1 MHFYNFHV
9 NDFRGATWHL
19 NRLQRGIYRDLID
32 EYYLNESALN
42 NDLDALAHKMA
53 CHSGEEKAALS
64 LVLREFFTLRNGK
77 WHHKRINR
85 EIKAFQFVN
94 GNGNSNEKVTGRN
107 GNSNESVTDGV
118 TNSNAMSNA
127 ERQAKLRE
135 QAKQMKVYLNGLG
148 VEFNQKMPFG
158 ELKKLFISNGGSLE
172 TVTEN
177 KNSVTES
184 VTECNAENEAIT
196 NNQEPRTNKLQQQ
209 REGANVSNQP
219 EEETTSPMGAFPMH
233 LNWQPKNPDTVN
245 GLLRMAKIPAI
256 GCDLVTDALVDFV
269 SFWLACQD
277 VSHTAEQWD
286 SEFVRSV
293 TKFRTKFSNRYDISG
308 SLKTQNTSIATANTN
323 IANTAQPRQMS
334 ATAQSLQCLNVA
346 IEAVETGRVVCP
358 LPKQVFKAL
367 AAGLKDL
374 ISSQLSFPPAADAW
388 GDTLNSWVSDFAN
401 HSSRWH
407 DDDAERVRRAFQ
419 AAKREAQKDG
429 GDNRFPTAAKVLNSL
444 GVRLVVP
451 ELTYKKSD
459 EEIQAEKANGR
470 AKVAEL
476 LKAIP
481 KSVKYGKAA

>member
-42 NDLDALAHKMA
+42 NDLDELAHKMA

-85 EIKAFQFVN
+85 EIKAFRFS
-94 GNGNSNEKVTGRN
+94 NGNSNGVT
-107 GNSNESVTDGV
+107 NSNETVTESVTH
-118 TNSNAMSNA
+118 SNAMSNA

-135 QAKQMKVYLNGLG
+135 QAKQMKAYLNGLC

-177 KNSVTES
+177 KNN

-245 GLLRMAKIPAI
+245 GLLRMGKIPAI

-323 IANTAQPRQMS
+323 IANTAQLRPMS

-374 ISSQLSFPPAADAW
+374 ISSQLSFPPAADAC
-388 GDTLNSWVSDFAN
+388 
-401 HSSRWH
+401 
-407 DDDAERVRRAFQ
+407 FQ
-419 AAKREAQKDG
+419 GFSCWA
-429 GDNRFPTAAKVLNSL
+429 
-444 GVRLVVP
+444 
-451 ELTYKKSD
+451 
-459 EEIQAEKANGR
+459 
-470 AKVAEL
+470 
-476 LKAIP
+476 
-481 KSVKYGKAA
+481 

>member
-42 NDLDALAHKMA
+42 NDLDELAHKMA

-94 GNGNSNEKVTGRN
+94 SNGNSNEKVTRRN

-184 VTECNAENEAIT
+184 VTECNAETEAIT
-196 NNQEPRTNKLQQQ
+196 KNQEPSYNNNSARARTF
-209 REGANVSNQP
+209 P
-219 EEETTSPMGAFPMH
+219 ISPKKKP
-233 LNWQPKNPDTVN
+233 
-245 GLLRMAKIPAI
+245 LRRW
-256 GCDLVTDALVDFV
+256 V
-269 SFWLACQD
+269 
-277 VSHTAEQWD
+277 H
-286 SEFVRSV
+286 
-293 TKFRTKFSNRYDISG
+293 FRCT
-308 SLKTQNTSIATANTN
+308 
-323 IANTAQPRQMS
+323 
-334 ATAQSLQCLNVA
+334 
-346 IEAVETGRVVCP
+346 
-358 LPKQVFKAL
+358 
-367 AAGLKDL
+367 
-374 ISSQLSFPPAADAW
+374 
-388 GDTLNSWVSDFAN
+388 
-401 HSSRWH
+401 
-407 DDDAERVRRAFQ
+407 
-419 AAKREAQKDG
+419 
-429 GDNRFPTAAKVLNSL
+429 
-444 GVRLVVP
+444 
-451 ELTYKKSD
+451 
-459 EEIQAEKANGR
+459 
-470 AKVAEL
+470 
-476 LKAIP
+476 
-481 KSVKYGKAA
+481 